1 MSPPKT
7 ELSLGLL
14 GVSSDFSD
22 YCPGPSPSSADTE
35 IKPDLQNLIHDLIL
49 HIHEKEPD
57 IEKSILVFLPTYYS
71 LEQQCF
77 WSMLTTTFV
86 ERAARPFLVAGGR
99 WYSWRHYVLFSFGSV
114 FFKDKHRVES
124 LKQLLSKEKDKDVKL
139 MLPVIEQDWCDFHN
153 ISRSSFYHVS
163 EMFNKTTSSS
173 SETLFCGGDIRQLGT
188 QESSGV
194 SVILTKSRRGE

>member
-71 LEQQCF
+71 LEQQWYQLEPFRSHLSRFTYCTQA
-77 WSMLTTTFV
+77 LT
-86 ERAARPFLVAGGR
+86 
-99 WYSWRHYVLFSFGSV
+99 
-114 FFKDKHRVES
+114 
-124 LKQLLSKEKDKDVKL
+124 LSGL
-139 MLPVIEQDWCDFHN
+139 
-153 ISRSSFYHVS
+153 
-163 EMFNKTTSSS
+163 
-173 SETLFCGGDIRQLGT
+173 
-188 QESSGV
+188 
-194 SVILTKSRRGE
+194 